1 MTDLRIYEQKQFP
14 WYRSMRATMPVHFRE
29 KEDTWELFCY
39 DDILDVLSEP
49 EVFSSDFRQEQYPD
63 QPLGATMISSDPP
76 LHSQLRGLVARDF
89 TPRAV
94 AQLTPRITAI
104 AHELLDQVAHA
115 GNMDIVKDFADPLPV
130 IVIAEM
136 LGIPPEERARFKA
149 WSDTLISGSFEERR
163 RARRMGV
170 HDVAA
175 AAVDEMTRYFEQKID
190 QRRRQPENDLI
201 TKLIDAQLD
210 GRKLSQN
217 ELLGFCILLLVAGN
231 ITTTN
236 LISNAIISFDEHPEV
251 FPQLRAEPKLLP
263 SAIEEVL
270 RYRSPARFVVR
281 RAATA
286 AHVRDYEIKADQTL
300 IAWLH
305 SANFD
310 EQHFPEPE
318 RFDIERAPNR
328 HLAFG
333 YDIHFCLGAHLARL
347 EARTALGVLLER
359 LPDIRQVPNAPLE
372 MVDSAIIYG
381 VKHVPVTFTPAGAS
395 FPKAEVGAV

>member
-1 MTDLRIYEQKQFP
+1 MTDLLTYEQKQ
-14 WYRSMRATMPVHFRE
+14 RSWFRTMRATQPVHFDE
-29 KEDTWELFCY
+29 QKDAWELFCY
-39 DDILDVLSEP
+39 DDILDMLSEP
-49 EVFSSDFRQEQYPD
+49 EVFSSDFRRDDYPD
-63 QPLGATMISSDPP
+63 QPLGQTMISSDPP

-94 AQLTPRITAI
+94 AQLTPRIMAI
-104 AHELLDQVAHA
+104 AHDLLDQVARA
-115 GNMDIVKDFADPLPV
+115 GSMDVVTDFANPLPV

-149 WSDTLISGSFEERR
+149 WSDTLLGGSFEERR

-170 HDVAA
+170 HDAA
-175 AAVDEMTRYFEQKID
+175 RGAADEMTAYFEQKID
-190 QRRRQPENDLI
+190 QRRRQREHDLI
-201 TKLIDAQLD
+201 SKLIDAQLD
-210 GRKLSQN
+210 GRTLSQN

-236 LISNAIISFDEHPEV
+236 LISNAIVCFDEHPEV
-251 FPQLRAEPKLLP
+251 IERLRVEPQLLP
-263 SAIEEVL
+263 SAVEEVL

-281 RAATA
+281 RAAVPA
-286 AHVRDYEIKADQTL
+286 RLRDQQIQPDQT
-300 IAWLH
+300 IAAWLH

-310 EQHFPEPE
+310 EKYFPEPE
-318 RFDIERAPNR
+318 RFDIARAPNR

-359 LPDIRQVPNAPLE
+359 LPNLRRVPDAPLE
-372 MVDSAIIYG
+372 LVDSAIIYG
-381 VKHVPVTFTPAGAS
+381 VKHVPVTFTPSGTYPTPAGIM
-395 FPKAEVGAV
+395 

>member
-1 MTDLRIYEQKQFP
+1 MTDLRIYEQKQIP
-14 WYRSMRATMPVHFRE
+14 WYRTMRATMPVHVRE
-29 KEDTWELFCY
+29 KNDTWELFCY

-49 EVFSSDFRQEQYPD
+49 ELFSSDFRQEISPD
-63 QPLGATMISSDPP
+63 QPLSATMISSDPP
-76 LHSQLRGLVARDF
+76 LHAQLRGLVARDF

-94 AQLTPRITAI
+94 AQLAPRITVI

-115 GNMDIVKDFADPLPV
+115 GSMDVVRDFADPLPV

-136 LGIPPEERARFKA
+136 LGIPAEERARFKA

-163 RARRMGV
+163 RARKMGV
-170 HDVAA
+170 HDVFSQT
-175 AAVDEMTRYFEQKID
+175 VDEMTHYFEQKIE
-190 QRRRQPENDLI
+190 QRRQQPEDDLI
-201 TKLIDAQLD
+201 SKLIDAQLD
-210 GRKLSQN
+210 GRHLSQK
-217 ELLGFCILLLVAGN
+217 ELLGFCMLLLVAGN

-236 LISNAIISFDEHPEV
+236 LISNAVISFDEHPEV
-251 FPQLRAEPKLLP
+251 FRRLRAEPKLLP
-263 SAIEEVL
+263 AAIEEVL

-281 RAATA
+281 RAAASTYL
-286 AHVRDYEIKADQTL
+286 RDQEIQENQTI

-318 RFDIERAPNR
+318 HFNIERAPNR

-347 EARTALGVLLER
+347 EARTALGALLER
-359 LPDIRQVPNAPLE
+359 LPDIRRLPDSPLE
-372 MVDSAIIYG
+372 MIDSAAIYG
-381 VKHVPVTFTPAGAS
+381 VQHVPITFTPSGTYSMPSAAT
-395 FPKAEVGAV
+395 AL

>member
-1 MTDLRIYEQKQFP
+1 MTDLRTYEQKQIP
-14 WYRSMRATMPVHFRE
+14 WYRTMRATHPVHFRE
-29 KEDTWELFCY
+29 KEDTWELFRY

-49 EVFSSDFRQEQYPD
+49 ERFSSDFQRDDSLD
-63 QPLGATMISSDPP
+63 QPLARTMIASDPP

-104 AHELLDQVAHA
+104 AHELLDRVAHA
-115 GNMDIVKDFADPLPV
+115 GSMDVVKDFADPLPV

-136 LGIPPEERARFKA
+136 LGIPAEERARFKA

-163 RARRMGV
+163 RMRRMGV
-170 HDVAA
+170 HDAA
-175 AAVDEMTRYFEQKID
+175 SVVVDEMSEYFKQKIA
-190 QRRRQPENDLI
+190 QRRRQPEDDLI
-201 TKLIDAQLD
+201 SKLLDAQLD
-210 GRKLSQN
+210 GNKLSQE

-236 LISNAIISFDEHPEV
+236 LISNAVICFDEHPEV
-251 FPQLRAEPKLLP
+251 IRRLRAEPKLLP
-263 SAIEEVL
+263 AAIEEVL

-281 RAATA
+281 RAVATTRL
-286 AHVRDYEIKADQTL
+286 HDQEIQADQTV

-318 RFDIERAPNR
+318 RFDIERTPNR

-347 EARTALGVLLER
+347 EARTALGALLER
-359 LPDIRQVPNAPLE
+359 LPDIRLMPDAPLE

-381 VKHVPVTFTPAGAS
+381 AQHVPVTFTPSGAYS
-395 FPKAEVGAV
+395 TPAASGIA